1 MAQALVQARVDAD
14 LKENVDIVLQ
24 ENGLDIPTAIRMF
37 MSKILQVGG
46 IPFDVRRPSIPD
58 DLAEAM
64 EEANRLARDPNVKR
78 YSSFAELLEDIDG
91 DEE

>member
-1 MAQALVQARVDAD
+1 MAQALVQARVDAE

-46 IPFDVRRPSIPD
+46 IPFDVRAYN
-58 DLAEAM
+58 AETLRAM